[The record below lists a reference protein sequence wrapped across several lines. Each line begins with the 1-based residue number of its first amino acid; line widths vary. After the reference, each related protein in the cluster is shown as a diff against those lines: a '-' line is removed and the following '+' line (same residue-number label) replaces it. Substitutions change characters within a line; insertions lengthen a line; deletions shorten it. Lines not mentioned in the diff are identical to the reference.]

1 MILLRAGGL
10 EAALSPA
17 CGGALRWLALD
28 GVDLLRRAPEGSADP
43 LDMASFPLVPY
54 ANRIADGRFHFGG
67 QDYHLPRNFGDHPHS
82 IHGHGWQ
89 SGWAV
94 TDQSPDSALLTLV
107 HSADA
112 RWPWAF
118 TAQQQV
124 TLAPDAII
132 MTLAITNQAEGDA
145 PAGLGFHS
153 YFRADAATRLQFA
166 AQSLWLS
173 TPDMLPERTVPA
185 DTLGDWSR
193 LALVQGDSLVDNV
206 YGGWDG
212 LAIVERGDGLRLML
226 TASGADWL
234 HVYRPPSADFFCL
247 EPVSHMP
254 DALNRADGM
263 AILSPGAT
271 RSLSM
276 CIEIG
281 KSDQV
286 LPKSAGIA

>member
-1 MILLRAGGL
+1 MRAGGL

-28 GVDLLRRAPEGSADP
+28 GTDLLRRAPEGSVDP

-54 ANRIADGRFHFGG
+54 ANRIADGRFCFAG
-67 QDYHLPRNFGDHPHS
+67 QDYHLPLNFGDHPHS
-82 IHGHGWQ
+82 LHGHGWQ

-94 TDQSPDSALLTLV
+94 TEQSDDAAQFTLV
-107 HSADA
+107 HRPDA

-118 TAQQQV
+118 TARQHIA
-124 TLAPDAII
+124 LSPDAIVL
-132 MTLAITNQAEGDA
+132 TLALTNDADGDA
-145 PAGLGFHS
+145 PVGLGFHP
-153 YFRADAATRLQFA
+153 YFHADADTRLQFA
-166 AQSLWLS
+166 AGSLWLS
-173 TPDMLPERTVPA
+173 TPDMLPERSVPA

-193 LALVQGDSLVDNV
+193 LAPVQGDSLIDNV

-234 HVYRPPSADFFCL
+234 HVYRPPGSDAFCL

-263 AILSPGAT
+263 AIQPPGAT

-276 CIEIG
+276 CIEID
-281 KSDQV
+281 KSDQA
-286 LPKSAGIA
+286 LPKSARIA